1 MPKKINEINDKGTS
15 FLEIILVIAIIG
27 IATSFVMPSISSW
40 KINSL
45 VEKDFQAMVSE
56 IEYLKTRASSLN
68 GTALLICIGNNNAP
82 NQIITHQT
90 ANCRSI
96 YSNSLC
102 QQNDSD
108 GFGATFV
115 SNLIENPSATNPSFN
130 IVSGKTNIAGSP
142 CGWAG
147 TFAEASA
154 RIGYVFQS
162 NGQSMLKSSSYGL
175 DIEINYNND
184 KINYPA
190 YRISVSRTTSFTQKY
205 KWNKKISNWVEID

>member
-1 MPKKINEINDKGTS
+1 MPRRINKINEKGTS

-27 IATSFVMPSISSW
+27 ITASFVMPSISSW

-68 GTALLICIGNNNAP
+68 GTAFLICIGNNNAP

-96 YSNSLC
+96 YSNALC
-102 QQNDSD
+102 QQDDSD
-108 GFGATFV
+108 TFGATFAA
-115 SNLIENPSATNPSFN
+115 NIIENPSSTNPSFN

-142 CGWAG
+142 CGWAAS
-147 TFAEASA
+147 FAEASS

-162 NGQSMLKSSSYGL
+162 NGQSMLKSSSWPL

-184 KINYPA
+184 KVNYPA
-190 YRISVSRTTSFTQKY
+190 YRITVSRTTSFLQKY
-205 KWNKKISNWVEID
+205 KWNKKISAWIEID

>member
-1 MPKKINEINDKGTS
+1 MPTQINKINDKGTS

-27 IATSFVMPSISSW
+27 IAASFVMPSISSW

-45 VEKDFQAMVSE
+45 VERDFQAMVSE

-68 GTALLICIGNNNAP
+68 GTALLICIGNNNEP

-96 YSNSLC
+96 YSHALC
-102 QQNDSD
+102 QQDDSD
-108 GFGATFV
+108 GYGATFK
-115 SNLIENPSATNPSFN
+115 SNRIENPSSANPSFN

-142 CGWAG
+142 CGSAG
-147 TFAEASA
+147 SFAEATD
-154 RIGYVFQS
+154 RIGYLFQS
-162 NGQSMLKSSSYGL
+162 NGQSMMKGSTWPL
-175 DIEINYNND
+175 DIEINYKND

-190 YRISVSRTTSFTQKY
+190 YRISVSRTTSFVQKY
-205 KWNKKISNWVEID
+205 KWNKKISDWVEID

>member
-1 MPKKINEINDKGTS
+1 MYKQINKINEKGTS
-15 FLEIILVIAIIG
+15 FLEIILVIAIVG

-68 GTALLICIGNNNAP
+68 GTALLICIGNNNEP

-90 ANCRSI
+90 ANCRSQ
-96 YSNSLC
+96 YSNTLC
-102 QQNDSD
+102 QQDPSDSY
-108 GFGATFV
+108 GETFKN
-115 SNLIENPSATNPSFN
+115 NLIENPSSANPSFN

-142 CGWAG
+142 CGYSG
-147 TFAEASA
+147 SFAEASA
-154 RIGYVFQS
+154 RTGYVFQS
-162 NGQSMLKSSSYGL
+162 NGQSMIKSSSWGL

-190 YRISVSRTTSFTQKY
+190 YRIAVSRTTSFVQKY